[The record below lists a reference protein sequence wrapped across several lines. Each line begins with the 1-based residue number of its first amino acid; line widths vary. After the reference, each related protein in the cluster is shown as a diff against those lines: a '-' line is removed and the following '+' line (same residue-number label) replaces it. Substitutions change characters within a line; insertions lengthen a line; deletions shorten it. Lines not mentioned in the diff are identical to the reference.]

1 MDNTLIMGDEN
12 WINIKV
18 MKSILFIF
26 KLMLGMKVDIYTSLS
41 MGVNVVISWLE
52 ETSNVF
58 LCIFCKIG
66 RKIYHL
72 NVMHF

>member
-1 MDNTLIMGDEN
+1 MDNTVNMGDEN

-26 KLMLGMKVDIYTSLS
+26 KFMLGMKVDIYTSLL
-41 MGVNVVISWLE
+41 MGVNVVISWLK

-58 LCIFCKIG
+58 LCILCKIG
-66 RKIYHL
+66 RKTII
-72 NVMHF
+72 

>member
-1 MDNTLIMGDEN
+1 MGDEN

-18 MKSILFIF
+18 IKYILFIF
-26 KLMLGMKVDIYTSLS
+26 KLMLGMKVDIYTSLL

-58 LCIFCKIG
+58 LCKIG
-66 RKIYHL
+66 RKTYHL
-72 NVMHF
+72 NVTHF